1 MHRYGSRTDRLA
13 AGERYFLDTVVEFGH
28 LAPRKLAIDEA
39 HERMLAEAERARL
52 LNDATYGTAR
62 LTLIA
67 TLRQRLGQELVL
79 LGMRLQRTPSTSA
92 VPIGSPMA

>member
-39 HERMLAEAERARL
+39 HERMLADAAQARL
-52 LNDATYGTAR
+52 LIGAAVGPTEMTF
-62 LTLIA
+62 IA
-67 TLRQRLGQELVL
+67 ALRQRLGQGLVL
-79 LGMRLQRTPSTSA
+79 LGMRLQGTASVSA
-92 VPIGSPMA
+92 APLG